1 MGFLASSYNDIRP
14 TIIKKTGV
22 DMGKREIVQPRA
34 SQAHLKASVE
44 EVEDLISQ
52 RNPCKR
58 GCD

>member
-22 DMGKREIVQPRA
+22 DMSKGKIAQQKA
-34 SQAHLKASVE
+34 SQGHLKASKD
-44 EVEDLISQ
+44 EVDELIEQ